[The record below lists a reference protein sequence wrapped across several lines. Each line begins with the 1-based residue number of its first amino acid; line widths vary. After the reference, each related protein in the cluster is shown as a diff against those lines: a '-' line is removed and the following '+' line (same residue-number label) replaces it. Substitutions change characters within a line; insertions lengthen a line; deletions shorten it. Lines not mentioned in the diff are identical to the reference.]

1 MDLDYTTNINSISGF
16 YDNIL
21 QIKDDFFVALK
32 SCNKNL
38 ATAIIQETNNGRNI
52 NKQKIVDIYK
62 DAADKQNELEQ
73 DRANIINN
81 MNALADYKILLE
93 YENATTEAF
102 DTMSPQIMSRDSVTL
117 YNLQYLQIFC
127 KVLGIVII
135 IAIFWKYFSSITGMA
150 SLSMPSII
158 PQALPQ
164 VLPQSLPQA
173 AST

>member
-1 MDLDYTTNINSISGF
+1 MDLDYDSNVKLIDDYYKSI
-16 YDNIL
+16 L
-21 QIKDDFFVALK
+21 KIKDDFFLALK
-32 SCNKNL
+32 SSNNNF
-38 ATAIIQETNNGRNI
+38 AAAIIQETNNGRNI
-52 NKQKIVDIYK
+52 NKQRIVDIYK

-93 YENATTEAF
+93 YSKETEGF

-135 IAIFWKYFSSITGMA
+135 IAIFWNYFSSITGMT

-158 PQALPQ
+158 PQ
-164 VLPQSLPQA
+164 SLPQPA
-173 AST
+173 AQSVST